1 MNFFSTRD
9 TSLKV
14 SSAEAI
20 VRGLQL
26 LYKDDEQFSPFTTA
40 NKNVGPFY
48 KQQKSQNAPRFHGI
62 IYAER

>member
-1 MNFFSTRD
+1 M
-9 TSLKV
+9 SLIG
-14 SSAEAI
+14 SLTANPQCRLNP

-26 LYKDDEQFSPFTTA
+26 LYKDDEQFSPCTTA